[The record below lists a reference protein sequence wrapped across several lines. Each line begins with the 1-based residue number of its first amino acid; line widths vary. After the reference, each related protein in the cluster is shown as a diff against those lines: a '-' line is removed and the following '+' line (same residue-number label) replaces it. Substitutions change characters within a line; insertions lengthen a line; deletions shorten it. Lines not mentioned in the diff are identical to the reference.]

1 MRRNNIVLLLI
12 IIAFLGGCKSKN
24 NVVPLLIYND
34 ADPYME
40 EFRDNILERTPDE
53 YSIEAYDSQNSQI
66 IQNEFIENLLKEEPP
81 VMIINPVDR
90 LGAYTIVLKAKEVNV
105 PVIFINR
112 EPLEEDLYLW
122 DQVYYVGAPA
132 ERSAELQSEIIM
144 ELFGDS
150 NALGVNDLNG
160 DNIIQVILL
169 KGEQGH
175 QDAET
180 RTEVVMNELET
191 NGYEVEILVIEIAN
205 WKTSEGYEAMM
216 ELLPIYGEQLELV
229 ISNNDAMAIGAI
241 QALMELEY
249 FQDLDNDGFIDH
261 ETEPWI
267 PVVGIDGITEA
278 LELITSGYLYGT
290 VINDSES
297 MAEAI
302 IELTT
307 AIINGDDV
315 NTISY
320 ILIDNKY
327 IWVDYKKYVL
337 DEN

>member
-1 MRRNNIVLLLI
+1 MERIKILIAEDEAIV
-12 IIAFLGGCKSKN
+12 AQC
-24 NVVPLLIYND
+24 
-34 ADPYME
+34 
-40 EFRDNILERTPDE
+40 
-53 YSIEAYDSQNSQI
+53 
-66 IQNEFIENLLKEEPP
+66 LK
-81 VMIINPVDR
+81 M
-90 LGAYTIVLKAKEVNV
+90 
-105 PVIFINR
+105 
-112 EPLEEDLYLW
+112 
-122 DQVYYVGAPA
+122 
-132 ERSAELQSEIIM
+132 
-144 ELFGDS
+144 
-150 NALGVNDLNG
+150 
-160 DNIIQVILL
+160 
-169 KGEQGH
+169 
-175 QDAET
+175 
-180 RTEVVMNELET
+180 ELET